1 MGEDLTPYLKRYQL
15 QFAQGIEG
23 ERQIR
28 AAAGGSS
35 MDASWDD
42 VHTDKLSDEEY
53 DAWRRYMGWCLWDVI
68 AARSTEGESGLI
80 PRQEYETLSFL
91 QMWSLYPQ
99 MLREITDRVGVD
111 GVIEIGRTPTREIG
125 TKVNLAHTWSPQN
138 CLHLGKAISVHFGF
152 EQPEDRIDDLQAGVQ
167 FARRLA
173 FGTWGG
179 GPVFASGRQYRVP
192 LLEQDLVDRFL
203 ADEQSLAD
211 PIQMKA
217 FRRFNATTELLGYT
231 LHYDCRFGVQDS
243 GPYPVPGGG
252 FMIVR
257 DHWLNETAYPWSSP
271 TDGLPYCVT
280 EAMVFRPDGPIDVR
294 INDLGTTFT
303 SPPDYLKHIRGVAV
317 YARDTIDTPMSEI
330 RLLNDS
336 EIASITKKSARAST
350 ELYAQLAGKDRDQ
363 KIRDGISV
371 YAVDHIRPHARA
383 AGLWDEFEPRINQL
397 TDLTLQAWP
406 HLAIQGAAD
415 VLSPFFVK
423 GLAYT
428 PLKGAFA

>member
-1 MGEDLTPYLKRYQL
+1 VAEDLTPYLQKYQL
-15 QFAQGIEG
+15 QFPTGIEG

-28 AAAGGSS
+28 EAAGVPV
-35 MDASWDD
+35 MDAAWQD
-42 VHTDKLSDEEY
+42 VNRELTDEEY

-80 PRQEYETLSFL
+80 PRQEYETLSFV
-91 QMWSLYPQ
+91 QMWSLYPD
-99 MLREITDRVGVD
+99 MLRAITDKIGID

-152 EQPEDRIDDLQAGVQ
+152 ERPDDRLDDLKAAVQ
-167 FARRLA
+167 FARRLS
-173 FGTWGG
+173 FGTWDG
-179 GPVFASGRQYRVP
+179 GPVFASGRRYRVP
-192 LLEQDLVDRFL
+192 MLQDQIVNRLL

-211 PIQMKA
+211 PSRLKA
-217 FRRFNATTELLGYT
+217 FRRFNATTELLGYL

-243 GPYPVPGGG
+243 GPYPVPGGA

-257 DHWLNETAYPWSSP
+257 DHWLNETAYPWSGP

-280 EAMVFRPDGPIDVR
+280 EAMVFDPHEPVDVR

-303 SPPDYLKHIRGVAV
+303 TPPDYLKYIRGVAV
-317 YARDTIDTPMSEI
+317 YARDTIDTPMSNI
-330 RLLNDS
+330 RLLDDD
-336 EIASITKKSARAST
+336 EMAAITKKSAAAST
-350 ELYAQLAGKDRDQ
+350 QLYAQLAKKDRDQ

-383 AGLWDEFEPRINQL
+383 AGLWDEFAPRIDEL
-397 TDLTLQAWP
+397 TDLTMQAWP
-406 HLAIQGAAD
+406 HLAVTGAAD
-415 VLSPFFVK
+415 VLSPMFVK

-428 PLKGAFA
+428 PLNGVHP